1 MTIRTPL
8 GRSRGVVRAHFA
20 GRARAAVVPAVGIA
34 LADGLRMDERNVR
47 ERPQEGGAECKSEA
61 SRAPANRREG
71 GRSSGTPDRPR
82 VLPEGWPPLL
92 TASEVAVVLRTSRKA
107 VYAMAERA
115 QLPGVTRIGRRLLVR
130 RDDLLSWLD
139 ERRAASPGGT
149 RR

>member
-1 MTIRTPL
+1 
-8 GRSRGVVRAHFA
+8 
-20 GRARAAVVPAVGIA
+20 
-34 LADGLRMDERNVR
+34 MDERNVR
-47 ERPQEGGAECKSEA
+47 GQKQDGGAVCKPLESHA
-61 SRAPANRREG
+61 SANRREPA
-71 GRSSGTPDRPR
+71 SPFGTQNRPR
-82 VLPEGWPPLL
+82 VTQDGWPPPLL

-115 QLPGVTRIGRRLLVR
+115 QLPGVTRVGRRLLVR